1 MEEQRH
7 LVGHSV
13 TGAEDLWSP
22 VAFLLP
28 WTHFS
33 FLQLRK
39 RNPKRLRF
47 RKFGEDQPELRK
59 GLAIFLANIIHLLQ
73 MSDSV
78 SQPHPTERVTCS
90 SPHRTPNRGRHDRDR
105 SWQSHWAS
113 CRERDRDGKWLTWL
127 RIKRVH
133 TWAERSWDNHW
144 IHAPEDGIHFKD
156 RFRPSD
162 ASMAPG
168 VTENHPRNV
177 PSLQLYLQYGNF
189 GNRLK
194 GQWE

>member
-1 MEEQRH
+1 MT
-7 LVGHSV
+7 G
-13 TGAEDLWSP
+13 TGAGRATGRPAGNE
-22 VAFLLP
+22 
-28 WTHFS
+28 
-33 FLQLRK
+33 
-39 RNPKRLRF
+39 
-47 RKFGEDQPELRK
+47 
-59 GLAIFLANIIHLLQ
+59 
-73 MSDSV
+73 
-78 SQPHPTERVTCS
+78 TEMGS
-90 SPHRTPNRGRHDRDR
+90 
-105 SWQSHWAS
+105 
-113 CRERDRDGKWLTWL
+113 ELTWL
-127 RIKRVH
+127 RIKSVH